1 MKQKNFY
8 NIFNALYDE
17 VQDILEITQK
27 EALYSLLFG
36 NIYSLINDDL
46 YDYDNIRKITSG
58 NGTIHKKVLK
68 VLYTDTGFEQFRIN
82 IETVCLPALENK
94 QDFVNE
100 ALRIFQS
107 DESIPVTIKDSIAEG
122 ASDESDYALSKTIA
136 AIMLCLD
143 HSDYIAAKG
152 KGAFFDTDFMHLK
165 SKKPLPVYPR
175 FVTETPNA
183 AVNNLIGRTDDL
195 EKLNNSIFSGSGK
208 IMLSAVGGLGK
219 TELVKKFVYD
229 ISQRE
234 VTLTGISHIAWITYN
249 NDDICFSIRKAMS
262 IDCEP
267 GKEWQTIQEEVQKY
281 NGRLLLVIDN
291 IEHSDEDKY
300 LNSFADISKAENDF
314 GYENE
319 HDFNKELKETINFYE
334 KEFEN

>member
-122 ASDESDYALSKTIA
+122 RATA
-136 AIMLCLD
+136 
-143 HSDYIAAKG
+143 
-152 KGAFFDTDFMHLK
+152 
-165 SKKPLPVYPR
+165 
-175 FVTETPNA
+175 
-183 AVNNLIGRTDDL
+183 
-195 EKLNNSIFSGSGK
+195 
-208 IMLSAVGGLGK
+208 
-219 TELVKKFVYD
+219 
-229 ISQRE
+229 
-234 VTLTGISHIAWITYN
+234 
-249 NDDICFSIRKAMS
+249 
-262 IDCEP
+262 
-267 GKEWQTIQEEVQKY
+267 
-281 NGRLLLVIDN
+281 
-291 IEHSDEDKY
+291 
-300 LNSFADISKAENDF
+300 
-314 GYENE
+314 
-319 HDFNKELKETINFYE
+319 
-334 KEFEN
+334 